1 MAYSA
6 RVKAVIDYIELLT
19 IPSGVGAGGPFV
31 LRPWQRR
38 FINKVYGPRTKI
50 GLRKVRRA
58 IDSMARKN
66 GKTALIAALVLVH
79 LDGPEWE
86 YNGEIYSAANEREQ
100 AGIVF
105 KYVYQMIEVEPE
117 LSDHLKVVKS
127 TKTIVNF
134 QNGSTYKALSAD
146 AGSKFGLNP
155 TVAIYDELAQAKNR
169 DLFDALDTS
178 MGARAEPLL
187 IVISTQSPDPQHVL
201 SELIDD
207 GLSGRDKT
215 TVVEL
220 HAVPDD
226 CEDIFDPAVWKLANP
241 ALGDFRSY
249 KDLEILAQR
258 AARMPSFETAFR
270 NLYLNQ
276 RIDRKNPLI
285 APAEWKACKD
295 DACTIQPGED
305 VYMGLDLSAT
315 TDLCALGMVSAEDH
329 DRTAAWFWKPGQLLD
344 DQERRD
350 RVPYRVWVDMGLID
364 APDARA
370 IDYGH
375 VAIKLGELRDTFR
388 VLGVAYDR
396 WRVELLLK
404 ELDRVGID
412 TWVDGKDKRRA
423 GALRLVPWGQGYK
436 DMAPAVDA
444 LETSVIERKFKHN
457 GNPVLTWNM
466 QNAMAITDPA
476 GNRKLDKSKTRFR
489 IDGAIAITMAIGL
502 KYREIEPA
510 PREIKMPVSA

>member
-38 FINKVYGPRTKI
+38 FINKVYGPRTSL

-241 ALGDFRSY
+241 ALGDFRSH

-258 AARMPSFETAFR
+258 ASRMPSFETAF
-270 NLYLNQ
+270 Q
-276 RIDRKNPLI
+276 KSIP
-285 APAEWKACKD
+285 
-295 DACTIQPGED
+295 Q
-305 VYMGLDLSAT
+305 SA
-315 TDLCALGMVSAEDH
+315 H
-329 DRTAAWFWKPGQLLD
+329 R
-344 DQERRD
+344 
-350 RVPYRVWVDMGLID
+350 
-364 APDARA
+364 
-370 IDYGH
+370 
-375 VAIKLGELRDTFR
+375 
-388 VLGVAYDR
+388 
-396 WRVELLLK
+396 
-404 ELDRVGID
+404 
-412 TWVDGKDKRRA
+412 
-423 GALRLVPWGQGYK
+423 
-436 DMAPAVDA
+436 
-444 LETSVIERKFKHN
+444 
-457 GNPVLTWNM
+457 
-466 QNAMAITDPA
+466 
-476 GNRKLDKSKTRFR
+476 
-489 IDGAIAITMAIGL
+489 
-502 KYREIEPA
+502 
-510 PREIKMPVSA
+510 

>member
-1 MAYSA
+1 
-6 RVKAVIDYIELLT
+6 
-19 IPSGVGAGGPFV
+19 
-31 LRPWQRR
+31 
-38 FINKVYGPRTKI
+38 
-50 GLRKVRRA
+50 
-58 IDSMARKN
+58 MARKN

-226 CEDIFDPAVWKLANP
+226 CEDIFDP
-241 ALGDFRSY
+241 RS
-249 KDLEILAQR
+249 
-258 AARMPSFETAFR
+258 
-270 NLYLNQ
+270 
-276 RIDRKNPLI
+276 
-285 APAEWKACKD
+285 
-295 DACTIQPGED
+295 
-305 VYMGLDLSAT
+305 
-315 TDLCALGMVSAEDH
+315 
-329 DRTAAWFWKPGQLLD
+329 
-344 DQERRD
+344 
-350 RVPYRVWVDMGLID
+350 
-364 APDARA
+364 
-370 IDYGH
+370 
-375 VAIKLGELRDTFR
+375 
-388 VLGVAYDR
+388 
-396 WRVELLLK
+396 
-404 ELDRVGID
+404 
-412 TWVDGKDKRRA
+412 
-423 GALRLVPWGQGYK
+423 
-436 DMAPAVDA
+436 
-444 LETSVIERKFKHN
+444 
-457 GNPVLTWNM
+457 GN
-466 QNAMAITDPA
+466 
-476 GNRKLDKSKTRFR
+476 
-489 IDGAIAITMAIGL
+489 
-502 KYREIEPA
+502 
-510 PREIKMPVSA
+510 